1 MNKNVIFGKVLTHR
15 ITSLKPLNMK
25 RIFTTAF
32 IALAAFTYSHAQTA
46 TNWTA
51 QDCNSASHTLFT
63 DLDAGKVVV
72 MVWVMPCASCVNGAT
87 AAYNAAQSFASAYPG
102 KVVYYL
108 ADDMGDASCSTLNT
122 WITSNSIG
130 NLSNMTVFS
139 NAGNVIKESD
149 FGGSGMPHVAVI
161 GGGAQHKIYFNKMN
175 SAANDQTGITTAI
188 ASAIAGAGVE
198 QTTTAVRFS
207 VAPNPAKEN
216 ITVNYTNPIKKITI
230 MTVTGQ
236 VLKTEDFG
244 TGRINP
250 TITLSRLANGV
261 YTIKITDTYDQT
273 GIQKIVKE

>member
-1 MNKNVIFGKVLTHR
+1 
-15 ITSLKPLNMK
+15 MK
-25 RIFTTAF
+25 RIFTTVFLALTAF
-32 IALAAFTYSHAQTA
+32 ACSHAQTA

-51 QDCNSASHTLFT
+51 QDCSSANHTLFT

-149 FGGSGMPHVAVI
+149 FGGTGMPHVAVI

-198 QTTTAVRFS
+198 QTTNAVRFS
-207 VAPNPAKEN
+207 VAPNPAKES
-216 ITVNYTNPIKKITI
+216 ITVNSATPIEKIMVI
-230 MTVTGQ
+230 SVTGQ
-236 VLKTEDFG
+236 VVKSEYYDTRKTTAGLTLKGFAPG
-244 TGRINP
+244 I
-250 TITLSRLANGV
+250 
-261 YTIKITDTYDQT
+261 YTIRVTDINNQIGTQ
-273 GIQKIVKE
+273 QIVKE